1 MEAKLTVF
9 RDEVNVSVQLGP
21 GVIPIDQVHIQDS
34 HAPVSGLPCPRSRH
48 AEMAPRGSGCI
59 LLGCAPLPI

>member
-9 RDEVNVSVQLGP
+9 RDEVNVSVQLGL
-21 GVIPIDQVHIQDS
+21 GVIPIDQGHRQDS
-34 HAPVSGLPCPRSRH
+34 HAPVSGLPCPRGRH